1 VAVFS
6 VPSTFSLN
14 VLRRLVEAGAPPG
27 ERHQAL
33 ALLSLLVAQMRPQ
46 SYEAE
51 PSLSDLAAQFGAP
64 AESFVSSVRW
74 LSAVGA
80 IEMST
85 AHRERRLCVT
95 PNGRAPKRGQKRLYA
110 GEPIVIKQL
119 QARGPLIGKARA

>member
-1 VAVFS
+1 MAVFS

-51 PSLSDLAAQFGAP
+51 PSLSDLAAQFGALRR
-64 AESFVSSVRW
+64 ELR
-74 LSAVGA
+74 LER
-80 IEMST
+80 EMVIS
-85 AHRERRLCVT
+85 RR
-95 PNGRAPKRGQKRLYA
+95 RD
-110 GEPIVIKQL
+110 
-119 QARGPLIGKARA
+119 